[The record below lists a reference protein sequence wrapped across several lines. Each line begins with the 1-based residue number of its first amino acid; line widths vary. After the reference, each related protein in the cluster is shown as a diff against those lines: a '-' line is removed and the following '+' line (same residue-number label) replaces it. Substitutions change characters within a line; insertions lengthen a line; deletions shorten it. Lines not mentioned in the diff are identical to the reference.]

1 MNTLIRSVD
10 PHKSI
15 APRVAERT
23 IAANSPIG
31 LPLCSVYRQLISK
44 DTKVDK
50 EIIDLNAIAKLSE
63 LKDPRN
69 ALSTGLLHCKAK
81 LRRELPIDK

>member
-1 MNTLIRSVD
+1 M
-10 PHKSI
+10 
-15 APRVAERT
+15 
-23 IAANSPIG
+23 
-31 LPLCSVYRQLISK
+31 SK
-44 DTKVDK
+44 ETKVDK
-50 EIIDLNAIAKLSE
+50 AIIALNAIAKLSE

>member
-1 MNTLIRSVD
+1 MNTLIRSED

-15 APRVAERT
+15 APRVADRT

-50 EIIDLNAIAKLSE
+50 EIIALNAIAKLSE

-69 ALSTGLLHCKAK
+69 ALSTGLLHCNAK
-81 LRRELPIDK
+81 LTRELPIDK

>member
-1 MNTLIRSVD
+1 M
-10 PHKSI
+10 
-15 APRVAERT
+15 
-23 IAANSPIG
+23 AANSPTG
-31 LPLCSVYRQLISK
+31 LPLCSVYRQLMSN

-50 EIIDLNAIAKLSE
+50 DIIALNAIAKLSE